1 MRARASPR
9 FPTMTPWTHVDG
21 ESLYNVPNWGRGYFR
36 INSEGNVEAT
46 PEGPDRPNSP
56 SIDVYQLLGQILRRG
71 IQAPILLR
79 FDGILRARV
88 RELNQAFNAARAE
101 FDYKGPYRGVFP
113 IKVNQQRHVVEA
125 LLEEGRKH
133 GTGLEVGSK
142 PELLAAI
149 ALQADGGSLLLCN
162 GYKDE
167 NYIETALL
175 SSKLG
180 ITPIIVV
187 EKFSELATILKVSE
201 RLGIKPAIGVRSKL
215 GGRGSGR
222 WSDSAGDR
230 SKFGLNTRQIV
241 EVVEVLKSEGRL
253 DCLELLHFHVGSQV
267 TDIRAVKN
275 ALREATR
282 TLIDLHAMG
291 ARIKFMDVGGG
302 LGVDYDGSSTNFE
315 SSMNYSLAEYAR
327 DVVYHLSVACR
338 EAEIPEP
345 AIVTESGRALT
356 AHHAV
361 LVTEVLGV
369 TDFGHGGVAEPIKP
383 EDHELIQ
390 NSSSICDTVSA
401 KNFQE
406 SYHDALQVRDEA
418 MVLFNVGQLTLRER
432 ARVEENFWRTCQKI
446 LRIIRTLPYVPDDL
460 SNLERDMAD
469 TYFLNFSLFQSLPD
483 SWAINQLF
491 PVLPLHRLNEQPT
504 RHAVLADITCDS
516 DGKIDRFIDLRD
528 VKRTLELHALR
539 PNEPYYLGFFLVGA
553 YQEILGDMHNL
564 FGDPN
569 IVHVDLDDQ
578 GRPRVSHVVRGD
590 RTEEVLSYVE
600 YFEQDVLTRLRRH
613 IERSL
618 EEGRMTFEESALLQR
633 RYEAGLASYTYLTR
647 DRDHGDVMVPLDLTA
662 NGHGAPNGGSTP
674 SNGGTPPSTAPAAG
688 AGPNPAMPAA
698 TQRPEVVARG
708 PRRG

>member
-1 MRARASPR
+1 
-9 FPTMTPWTHVDG
+9 MTPWTHVDG
-21 ESLYNVPNWGRGYFR
+21 EALYNVPNWGRGYFR

-56 SIDVYQLLGQILRRG
+56 SIDIYQLLGQILRRG

-101 FDYKGPYRGVFP
+101 FDYKGAYRGVFP

-180 ITPIIVV
+180 IYPVVVV
-187 EKFSELATILKVSE
+187 EKFSELATILTVSE

-241 EVVEVLKSEGRL
+241 DLVEVLKAEGKL

-315 SSMNYSLAEYAR
+315 SSMNYSLPEYAR

-369 TDFGHGGVAEPIKP
+369 TDFGHAGLHEPARA

-390 NSSSICDTVSA
+390 NSASICDTVSA

-406 SYHDALQVRDEA
+406 SYHDAQQVRDEA
-418 MVLFNVGQLTLRER
+418 MVLFNVGQLTLKER

-569 IVHVDLDDQ
+569 IVHVDLDEQ
-578 GRPRVSHVVRGD
+578 GRARVSHVVRGD

-647 DRDHGDVMVPLDLTA
+647 DRDDADSIPAHEQSA
-662 NGHGAPNGGSTP
+662 NGHGAPP
-674 SNGGTPPSTAPAAG
+674 SNGPANPPGNGAPAPLPRA
-688 AGPNPAMPAA
+688 PTAA
-698 TQRPEVVARG
+698 QPRGETSARS
-708 PRRG
+708 RTR

>member
-1 MRARASPR
+1 
-9 FPTMTPWTHVDG
+9 MTPWTHVDG
-21 ESLYNVPNWGRGYFR
+21 EALYNVPNWGRGYFR

-46 PEGPDRPNSP
+46 PEGPDRPNKP
-56 SIDVYQLLGQILRRG
+56 AIDIYQLLGQILRRG
-71 IQAPILLR
+71 IQTPILMR

-88 RELNQAFNAARAE
+88 RELNNAFNAARAE
-101 FDYKGPYRGVFP
+101 FDYKGAYRGVFP

-180 ITPIIVV
+180 IYPVIVV
-187 EKFSELATILKVSE
+187 EKFSELATILLVSE

-241 EVVEVLKSEGRL
+241 EVVEVLKEQGKL
-253 DCLELLHFHVGSQV
+253 DCLELLHFHIGSQV

-282 TLIDLHAMG
+282 TLIDLNAMG
-291 ARIKFMDVGGG
+291 ANIKFMDVGGG

-315 SSMNYSLAEYAR
+315 SSMNYSLTEYAR

-338 EAEIPEP
+338 EAQIPEP

-369 TDFGHGGVAEPIKP
+369 TDFGHGGPHDPARPDE
-383 EDHELIQ
+383 HELIQ
-390 NSSSICDTVSA
+390 NSASICDTVSA

-406 SYHDALQVRDEA
+406 SYHDALQVRDEG
-418 MVLFNVGQLTLRER
+418 MVLFNVGQLTLKER

-446 LRIIRTLPYVPDDL
+446 LRVIRSLPYVPDDL
-460 SNLERDMAD
+460 ANLERDMAD

-578 GRPRVSHVVRGD
+578 GRPRISHVVRGD

-647 DRDHGDVMVPLDLTA
+647 DRDEADSTPQENGGSGHGQVGGPAA
-662 NGHGAPNGGSTP
+662 NGHGTGAPSKVP
-674 SNGGTPPSTAPAAG
+674 
-688 AGPNPAMPAA
+688 GPNPPSATPASITKSQA
-698 TQRPEVVARG
+698 PARG
-708 PRRG
+708 ATHRP

>member
-1 MRARASPR
+1 
-9 FPTMTPWTHVDG
+9 MTPWTHVDG
-21 ESLYNVPNWGRGYFR
+21 EALYNVPNWGRGYFR
-36 INSEGNVEAT
+36 INTEGNVEAT
-46 PEGPDRPNSP
+46 PEGPDRPGSP
-56 SIDVYQLLGQILRRG
+56 AIDLYKLIGQILRRG
-71 IQAPILLR
+71 IATPILLR

-88 RELNQAFNAARAE
+88 RELNQAFNSARAE
-101 FDYKGPYRGVFP
+101 FNYQGAYRGVFP

-180 ITPIIVV
+180 IHPIIVV
-187 EKFSELATILKVSE
+187 EKFSELSTILSASS
-201 RLGIKPAIGVRSKL
+201 RLGIQPVIGVRSKL

-222 WSDSAGDR
+222 WSDSGGDR
-230 SKFGLNTRQIV
+230 SKFGLTSRQIV
-241 EVVEVLKSEGRL
+241 DLVETLKAAGRL
-253 DCLELLHFHVGSQV
+253 ECLELLHFHVGSQV
-267 TDIRAVKN
+267 TDIRAIKN

-291 ARIKFMDVGGG
+291 ARIKWMDVGGG

-315 SSMNYSLAEYAR
+315 SSMNYSLTEYAR
-327 DVVYHLSVACR
+327 DVVYHLSEACK

-345 AIVTESGRALT
+345 NIVTESGRALT

-369 TDFGHGGVAEPIKP
+369 TDFASNGQPAPAGPDE
-383 EDHELIQ
+383 HELIK
-390 NSSSICDTVSA
+390 NAASTCDTVSA

-406 SYHDALQVRDEA
+406 SYHDALQLRDEA

-432 ARVEENFWRTCQKI
+432 ARVEELFWRTCQKI
-446 LRIIRTLPYVPDDL
+446 LRIIRALPYVPDDL
-460 SNLERDMAD
+460 ANLERDMAD

-528 VKRTLELHALR
+528 VKRTLELHPLR
-539 PNEPYYLGFFLVGA
+539 PNESYYLGFFLVGA

-569 IVHVDLDDQ
+569 IVHVDLDEQ

-590 RTEEVLSYVE
+590 RTQEVLSYVE
-600 YFEQDVLTRLRRH
+600 YFEEDLLTRVRRH

-633 RYEAGLASYTYLTR
+633 RYEAGLASYTYLARET
-647 DRDHGDVMVPLDLTA
+647 GDVAAQGGDVLG
-662 NGHGAPNGGSTP
+662 NGIGGV
-674 SNGGTPPSTAPAAG
+674 SNGAG
-688 AGPNPAMPAA
+688 NGVSAA
-698 TQRPEVVARG
+698 TPAVDPAQRGLATPAG
-708 PRRG
+708 S